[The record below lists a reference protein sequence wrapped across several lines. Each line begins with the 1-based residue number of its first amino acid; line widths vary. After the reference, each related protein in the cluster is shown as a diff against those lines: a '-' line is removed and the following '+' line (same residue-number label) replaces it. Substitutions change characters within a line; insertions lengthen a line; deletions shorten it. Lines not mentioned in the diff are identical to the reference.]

1 MDGEQIA
8 IMLSQHNQTIVGLE
22 RRMAKI
28 EETQKQIADLTISTK
43 EIALSVKNMT
53 EEQKEQ
59 GERLRI
65 LEQKPAKLWDTAIGA
80 LLTGVIG
87 AILGAVVALL
97 AG

>member
-1 MDGEQIA
+1 MESEQMA
-8 IMLSQHNQTIVGLE
+8 IMLTQHNQSIVGLE

-59 GERLRI
+59 GARLRV
-65 LEQKPAKLWDTAIGA
+65 LEQKPSKLWDTAMGS

-87 AILGAVVALL
+87 AILGAIVTLL
-97 AG
+97 VG